1 MREQISRL
9 MGLQTL
15 DRAVRQQE
23 EALSQLTSRVTDLR
37 DFIEKSQ
44 TELEQLKAREQQAAL
59 GRKQMEKALA
69 EGEAQIR
76 TKRMRLN
83 AIRNEKELEALS
95 SEVESLKEHNQR
107 LEAELIS
114 QMEAAEQ
121 ATPRVAELSTLVA
134 SKKEELKAAE
144 KEVAGELEQVKSAL
158 VKQRVERDKLAA
170 NIDASLRQRYEMI
183 FKRRNGSAVA
193 LAKGGT
199 CHGCRMRLPPQ
210 LYNEVQK
217 FRQIHFCPNCQ
228 RILYFEEDS
237 PQA

>member
-9 MGLQTL
+9 MSLQTL
-15 DRAVRQQE
+15 DRVVREQE
-23 EALSQLTSRVTDLR
+23 EALSKLSGRVTELK

-44 TELEQLKAREQQAAL
+44 AELEQLKSREQQATL

-107 LEAELIS
+107 LEADLIS
-114 QMEAAEQ
+114 QMEAADQ
-121 ATPRVAELSTLVA
+121 ASPRIAELSTLLA
-134 SKKEELKAAE
+134 SKKDELKAAE
-144 KEVAGELEQVKSAL
+144 KEVAGELDQIKSSL
-158 VKQRVERDKLAA
+158 TKQRIERDKLAA
-170 NIDASLRQRYEMI
+170 NIDSSLRQRYEMI

-199 CHGCRMRLPPQ
+199 CQGCRMRLPPQ
-210 LYNEVQK
+210 LYNEIQK
-217 FRQIHFCPNCQ
+217 FLQIHFCPNCQ
-228 RILYFEEDS
+228 RILYFEVEA
-237 PQA
+237 PAA